1 MSLEYMK
8 KKNNWN
14 YDENSPITGNKSVVV
29 VDGMR
34 LCLETGYHL
43 CEWNGGFEEKI
54 PEFVRNSVF
63 VNGTDKWFKLIQ
75 FSQNSVLFPTPDNQW
90 EVNTFRARLPEDI
103 YEFEIRRK
111 IPDQDN
117 KLVEEVL
124 DPNNAQYFTSFLEAF
139 DEFQTR
145 VINEN

>member
-29 VDGMR
+29 VDGMK

-63 VNGTDKWFKLIQ
+63 VNETDKWFKLIQ

-90 EVNTFRARLPEDI
+90 EVNTFRTRLPEDI

-111 IPDQDN
+111 VPDQDN

-139 DEFQTR
+139 DAFQTR
-145 VINEN
+145 VRNEN